1 MQNNNKTINF
11 ISFSAMNRILMCL
24 VAILTFALN
33 CGVNNYAFA
42 GQTSQTPT
50 QEEMLEQLKQS
61 KLKGDAFAELHKYVP
76 SQDYY
81 IGVDPSK
88 AKVVI
93 IEYGSFTCP
102 HCAVFYLQAV
112 KQIKEKYI
120 DKGRPVSFIYRS
132 FVSDGVSLTATMLL
146 KCIKP
151 KISQSS
157 YQDIIHTL
165 YKTQSQWIIGKSLSD
180 VEESLEPVFELYG
193 MSPKEQ
199 KQCLAN
205 AKMRN
210 QMLTERITLIEKGG
224 LYVTPMILVNYK
236 EVAGSSTPV
245 MMQMIDDAL
254 DAKTKTSSATAKSK
268 K

>member
-1 MQNNNKTINF
+1 
-11 ISFSAMNRILMCL
+11 MNRVLMCL
-24 VAILTFALN
+24 VAVLTFLLN
-33 CGVNNYAFA
+33 CGINNYAFA
-42 GQTSQTPT
+42 GQTSQASN
-50 QEEMLEQLKQS
+50 QEEMLEQLKKS
-61 KLKGDAFAELHKYVP
+61 KLQGEAFKELHKYVP

-81 IGVDPSK
+81 IGVEPSK
-88 AKVVI
+88 AKAVV

-102 HCAVFYLQAV
+102 HCAIFYLQAV

-132 FVSDGVSLTATMLL
+132 FISDGVSFTATMLL

-157 YQDIIHTL
+157 YQEIIHTL
-165 YKTQSQWIIGKSLSD
+165 YKTQSQWIMGKSLED
-180 VEESLEPVFELYG
+180 VQDSLQPVFELYG
-193 MSPKEQ
+193 MSPSAQ

-205 AKMRN
+205 SKMSN
-210 QMLTERITLIEKGG
+210 ELLTERIKLIEKGG

-236 EVAGSSTPV
+236 EVAGSSTPL

-254 DAKTKTSSATAKSK
+254 DAKTKTSASTNASAAKK
-268 K
+268 